1 MRGTGFFYSCFNK
14 RVSQRP
20 CTPNPSDDDQLKQ
33 PLGIVTRTRTKRES
47 ERVERKREGG
57 RQGGIER
64 EEGGREGGRER
75 SRARVES
82 KKESKKSDSER
93 ENTKPVRFSQV
104 YDEVK
109 LQRRY
114 ILVLVNKQVLKTI
127 LKPLPYI

>member
-1 MRGTGFFYSCFNK
+1 M
-14 RVSQRP
+14 
-20 CTPNPSDDDQLKQ
+20 
-33 PLGIVTRTRTKRES
+33 TRIRTKRES

-82 KKESKKSDSER
+82 KKERVRKDSAR

-127 LKPLPYI
+127 LKPLPDS